1 MTSIAVVAHAGKTLG
16 GGLTELRRR
25 LEAGLGA
32 DPLWLEVEKSRMA
45 PKAAKRC
52 LKAGADLILVWGGD
66 GTVQRVVD
74 TVAGSDVTLAILPAG
89 TGNLLANNLGI
100 PIDLEGALEVAL
112 HGARQDLDVGVING
126 ERFAVMAGA
135 GFDAIMMKD
144 AGTKMKNRFG
154 RLAYVY
160 TGVKASAEGS
170 TKVKVDVDGQRWFS
184 GRAGCVLF
192 GSMGTLTGGLQAFPD
207 ADPTDGKLEVGVVTA
222 DSPVKW
228 ARVLARAAMKKAD
241 RSPLARTTRA
251 KKVDVRFA
259 TPVAYQLDGGARP
272 AAKKLKVRVQPAA
285 VRFAVPPA
293 SAVPAVPAGSAVP
306 AP

>member
-1 MTSIAVVAHAGKTLG
+1 MTSVAVVAHAGKTLG
-16 GGLTELRRR
+16 GGLAELRRR
-25 LEAGLGA
+25 LEADLGA
-32 DPLWLEVEKSRMA
+32 DPLWFEVEKSRMA
-45 PKAAKRC
+45 PNAVKRC

-74 TVAGSDVTLAILPAG
+74 TVAGSDVTLGILPAG

-100 PIDLEGALEVAL
+100 PIDLKGALEVAL

-144 AGTKMKNRFG
+144 ADTKMKDRFG

-160 TGVKASAEGS
+160 TGVKASGEAS

-192 GSMGTLTGGLQAFPD
+192 GSMGTLTGGLRAFPD

-259 TPVAYQLDGGARP
+259 APVAYELDGGARP

-285 VRFAVPPA
+285 VRFAVPPVP
-293 SAVPAVPAGSAVP
+293 AVPAVPKR
-306 AP
+306 

>member
-1 MTSIAVVAHAGKTLG
+1 M
-16 GGLTELRRR
+16 
-25 LEAGLGA
+25 
-32 DPLWLEVEKSRMA
+32 PQ
-45 PKAAKRC
+45 
-52 LKAGADLILVWGGD
+52 AGADLIFVWGGD

-74 TVAGSDVTLAILPAG
+74 TVAGSDVTLAILPTG
-89 TGNLLANNLGI
+89 TGNLPANNLGI

-251 KKVDVRFA
+251 RRWTCASPRPSLISSMAAPGRRQEAEGAGA
-259 TPVAYQLDGGARP
+259 TGRGPLRRSAGFRRVGGASGVGGAGAVSTASLVPEPGDFRERTP
-272 AAKKLKVRVQPAA
+272 GRRCAA
-285 VRFAVPPA
+285 
-293 SAVPAVPAGSAVP
+293 PAVAG
-306 AP
+306 